1 MLERFFS
8 LKEHG
13 SSAAREVIAGLTT
26 FAAMAYILAVNP
38 LILSQTGIDKGAL
51 VTATAI
57 ASAVMTIIMA
67 FATNY
72 PIALAPGMGLNA
84 FFTYTICMAKGIPWQ
99 AALGFVFYSGLIFL
113 ALTVSRLRQRIV
125 EAIPFELKLAITS
138 GIGFFIAL
146 IGLENGG
153 LIVLNLDVVPK
164 NGAKLVVEASP
175 YLTLGDLGTPA
186 PWLVIIGII
195 LTGILVARRFPG
207 SIVLVILL
215 LTVAGFF
222 IPAADGSG
230 MITKP
235 PGTIFNLPSSL
246 APSFLKLDLGYFW
259 QHLLTALPL
268 VLSILFVDLF
278 DNMGTLIGV
287 SKRAG
292 LLDEKG
298 NLPKVGR
305 AFMADACAAMFGS
318 TLGTSTVTSY
328 IESAAGVEAGGRT
341 GLTSIVTAICFL
353 LALFL
358 TPLILII
365 PAVATAPALVVV
377 GAFMMQGLAE
387 LDLRDFTKAAPAFM
401 TIVMMPFAFSI
412 SEGIAFGIL
421 TYVGMKVGTGKAKEV
436 AVLTY
441 ILAVLFLLYFLFEH

>member
-1 MLERFFS
+1 MLERVFS
-8 LKEHG
+8 LKAHG
-13 SSAAREVIAGLTT
+13 STAAREVIAGLTT

-57 ASAVMTIIMA
+57 ASAVMTIVMA
-67 FATNY
+67 LATNY

-84 FFTYTICMAKGIPWQ
+84 FFTYTICLTKGIPWQ

-113 ALTVSRLRQRIV
+113 ALTLSRLRQRIV

-164 NGAKLVVEASP
+164 HGPVVPEAAP
-175 YLTLGDLGTPA
+175 YLTLGDLGTAA
-186 PWLVIIGII
+186 PWLVFIGII
-195 LTGILVARRFPG
+195 LTGILVARRLPG

-215 LTVAGFF
+215 LTVAGLF

-246 APSFLKLDLGYFW
+246 APTFLKLDLGYFW
-259 QHLLTALPL
+259 QHLLTSLPL

-341 GLTSIVTAICFL
+341 GMTAIVTAICFL

-387 LDLRDFTKAAPAFM
+387 LDLRDFSKAAPAFM

-421 TYVGMKVGTGKAKEV
+421 TYVGIKLGTGKAKEV
-436 AVLTY
+436 AALTY
-441 ILAVLFLLYFLFEH
+441 TLAVLFLLYFIFER

>member
-13 SSAAREVIAGLTT
+13 SSTAREIVAGLTT

-67 FATNY
+67 LATNY

-84 FFTYTICMAKGIPWQ
+84 FFTYTICLAKGIPWQ

-153 LIVLNLDVVPK
+153 VIVLNLDVVPK
-164 NGAKLVVEASP
+164 NGAPLVVEASP

-186 PWLVIIGII
+186 PWLVILGII
-195 LTGILVARRFPG
+195 LTGILIARRLPG

-215 LTVAGFF
+215 LTVAGLF
-222 IPAADGSG
+222 IPAANGSG
-230 MITKP
+230 TITKP
-235 PGTIFNLPSSL
+235 PGSIFNLPSSL

-259 QHLLTALPL
+259 QHLLTAGPL

-387 LDLRDFTKAAPAFM
+387 LDLRDFSKAAPAFM

-421 TYVGMKVGTGKAKEV
+421 TYVGIKIGTGKAKEV
-436 AVLTY
+436 SALTY

>member
-1 MLERFFS
+1 MLERLFS
-8 LKEHG
+8 LKQHG
-13 SSAAREVIAGLTT
+13 TSPAREVIAGLTT

-51 VTATAI
+51 VTATAV

-67 FATNY
+67 LATNY

-84 FFTYTICMAKGIPWQ
+84 FFTYTICLAKGIPWQ

-113 ALTVSRLRQRIV
+113 GLTVSRLRQRIV

-153 LIVLNLDVVPK
+153 LIVLNLATVPK
-164 NGAKLVVEASP
+164 NGAPLAEASP
-175 YLTLGDLGTPA
+175 YLTLGNLGTVA

-195 LTGILVARRFPG
+195 LTGILVARRLPG

-215 LTVAGFF
+215 LSVAGLVL
-222 IPAADGSG
+222 PAADGSG

-235 PGTIFNLPSSL
+235 PGAIFNLPSSL

-259 QHLLTALPL
+259 QHLFTALPL
-268 VLSILFVDLF
+268 VLSFLFVDLF

-341 GLTSIVTAICFL
+341 GLTAFVTAICFL

-358 TPLILII
+358 TPLILVI

-421 TYVGMKVGTGKAKEV
+421 TYVGIKLGTGKAKEV
-436 AVLTY
+436 GALTY
-441 ILAVLFLLYFLFEH
+441 ILAVLFLLYFIFER